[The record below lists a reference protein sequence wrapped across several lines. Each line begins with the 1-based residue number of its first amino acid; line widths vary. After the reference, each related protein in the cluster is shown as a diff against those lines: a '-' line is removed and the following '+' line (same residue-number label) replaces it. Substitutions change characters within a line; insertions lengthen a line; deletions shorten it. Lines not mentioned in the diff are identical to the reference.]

1 MFSKPIFAAVAVLAA
16 IPTALG
22 CLGYEGGLPTP
33 TSTKKISAPIYVRA
47 GQVFDG
53 GWAKYDR
60 SPTSCEKDTA
70 FVLEKGA
77 TLRNVI
83 IGKTAGEG
91 VYCLGGGCNI
101 EFVWFEDVCE
111 DAISIKE
118 DKAGDVTW
126 IVGGGA
132 YHASDKIIQHN
143 GCGKVNCQKCA
154 REVYVEG
161 VTARKGGEVVGI
173 TKANGD
179 KATLKNVCTDAKTPC
194 QNYSGPGVKDGAC

>member
-1 MFSKPIFAAVAVLAA
+1 MLSKIGVLAA
-16 IPTALG
+16 ALLGALPTTLA
-22 CLGYEGGLPTP
+22 CLGYEGGLPKA
-33 TSTKKISAPIYVRA
+33 TSNKQISAPIYVKSESR
-47 GQVFDG
+47 
-53 GWAKYDR
+53 WK
-60 SPTSCEKDTA
+60 
-70 FVLEKGA
+70 EKGA

-111 DAISIKE
+111 DAISIKN

-132 YHASDKIIQHN
+132 YHAADKIIQHN
-143 GCGKVNCQKCA
+143 GCGRVNCEKCA
-154 REVYVEG
+154 REVYIEG
-161 VTARKGGEVVGI
+161 VTARNGGEVAGI

-179 KATLKNVCTDAKTPC
+179 KATLVNVCTDAKTPC
-194 QNYSGPGVKDGAC
+194 QNYSGPGVKDGPC